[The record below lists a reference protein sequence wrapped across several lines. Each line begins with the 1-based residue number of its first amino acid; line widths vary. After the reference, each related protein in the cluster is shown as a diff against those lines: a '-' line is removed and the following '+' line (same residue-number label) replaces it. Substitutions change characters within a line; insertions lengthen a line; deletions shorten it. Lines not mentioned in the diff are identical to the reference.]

1 MLEIKL
7 ILCPIDF
14 SEFSERAYQ
23 LALSVAEHYQAK
35 LVAQHVVEVWRH
47 PSASF
52 AASGGLYEEFRQA
65 LRETGEEQLQQ
76 FAKNH
81 THGEIQPEFVVHEGS
96 RLVQISFLKEAES
109 LLG

>member
-1 MLEIKL
+1 MEIKL

-14 SEFSERAYQ
+14 SEFSERAYH

-81 THGEIQPEFVVHEGS
+81 THGEIQPEFVGATRDQPRILFCRLRKS
-96 RLVQISFLKEAES
+96 RKRT
-109 LLG
+109 